1 MDVSIAPPTQHW
13 MFRVLPE
20 FDNIDNTF
28 MNINSSIG
36 WEASV
41 LSPVF
46 DVMAIHLL

>member
-1 MDVSIAPPTQHW
+1 MDVSIAPPAQHW

-20 FDNIDNTF
+20 FDSRNNTF

-36 WEASV
+36 WVASV

-46 DVMAIHLL
+46 DVMDIHLL